1 MARRSAATASFS
13 ALRCLRVRVSMCLG
27 KCEIFGRRAPTFRS
41 FGFAYGFITKHN
53 SVQCRSWLVHTGILF
68 AWPGSAIPRFKGRR
82 GWKDACEHEHSDRLI
97 LL

>member
-13 ALRCLRVRVSMCLG
+13 ALRCVRVRVSTCLG

-41 FGFAYGFITKHN
+41 LGFAYGFITKHN
-53 SVQCRSWLVHTGILF
+53 IAQCRGWRCHTGILF
-68 AWPGSAIPRFKGRR
+68 AWPGSAIPGPTDGGR
-82 GWKDACEHEHSDRLI
+82 KDACGYEDWDRLI